1 MEILTQWAFQ
11 HSNDVLEHI
20 SRTLGS
26 NSTIDC
32 DLITP
37 STLVLTIDMSR
48 YYIFLKNPLSIAQM
62 GLLTTKKINVDY
74 RIITDL
80 KLMYLILTIDQVVNF
95 LEIELC
101 LLID

>member
-20 SRTLGS
+20 SRTLES

-48 YYIFLKNPLSIAQM
+48 YYIFLKNPLSIVQM

-80 KLMYLILTIDQVVNF
+80 NLMYLILTIDKVVNF